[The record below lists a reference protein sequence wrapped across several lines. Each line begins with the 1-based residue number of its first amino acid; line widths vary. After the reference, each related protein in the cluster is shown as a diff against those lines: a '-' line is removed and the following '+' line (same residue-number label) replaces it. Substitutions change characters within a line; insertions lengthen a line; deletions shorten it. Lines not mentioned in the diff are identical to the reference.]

1 MITGGKFFDVGDGG
15 GKYRIDARRSDGNR
29 RTDWSSQKGLLL
41 VAYESIAGNQS
52 CPSSH
57 INFFTAAPCHVKAD
71 WWGIK
76 RKKWNK
82 KQ

>member
-15 GKYRIDARRSDGNR
+15 GKYWTQRYSVFGNR

-57 INFFTAAPCHVKAD
+57 INFFKISTNEKS
-71 WWGIK
+71 
-76 RKKWNK
+76 NY
-82 KQ
+82 

>member
-57 INFFTAAPCHVKAD
+57 INFFKISTNEKS
-71 WWGIK
+71 
-76 RKKWNK
+76 NY
-82 KQ
+82 